1 MDFTQDIRPGE
12 ANPLTTDKLRNHPQ
26 LFLAALGIFLYVGAE
41 VAIGSFLINYFQL
54 PAIGN
59 LTAAAAAR
67 YVALYWGG
75 AMVGRFIGSAILRR
89 YSTGVVLGFAA
100 AVACT
105 AGPALHVQL
114 RPRRHVEHP
123 RHRPLQLHHVPLH
136 LRPRHRRPRPPHR
149 PRLQPHRPSIVG
161 GAIIPVL
168 QGRIADSIGV
178 HHAFLIPVVCYIY
191 IALFGFTR
199 PRFKATPA

>member
-41 VAIGSFLINYFQL
+41 VAIGSFLINYFGV

-59 LTAAAAAR
+59 LTAAAAAK
-67 YVALYWGG
+67 YVSLYWGG
-75 AMVGRFIGSAILRR
+75 AMVGRFIGSAVLRR

-100 AVACT
+100 TVACLLVLLSMFT
-105 AGPALHVQL
+105 FGHVAMWSILAIGLFNSIMFPSIFALGIADLGPLTGRGSSLIVQ
-114 RPRRHVEHP
+114 
-123 RHRPLQLHHVPLH
+123 
-136 LRPRHRRPRPPHR
+136 
-149 PRLQPHRPSIVG
+149 SIVG
-161 GAIIPVL
+161 GAVIPVL
-168 QGRIADSIGV
+168 QGRIADTIGI
-178 HHAFLIPVVCYIY
+178 HHAFVLPVLCYIY